1 MFEMSLNDRQGN
13 GAQGLEGSVVV
24 KLAELLVPEGRLS
37 YNMGVAMSNLTTFP
51 FHCGPLPVFT
61 RLYRFLARGS
71 SALSLRG
78 GGDAL
83 KVAAHLSFLKL
94 FDCY

>member
-1 MFEMSLNDRQGN
+1 MTGK
-13 GAQGLEGSVVV
+13 ATGSRGYRGGVVV

-51 FHCGPLPVFT
+51 FHCGPLHVFT